1 MIHLWKKLQRTE
13 EALRGAHKEVHTLKK
28 QKKEEMSGI
37 EEFLSNI
44 RKLSEEKDTQT
55 QSLEKENENLRG
67 QIRQTCLERDA
78 FIQDNQV
85 IAELLLEEGLQEFA
99 GSTPRQP
106 VEHLLQER
114 SEMKVK
120 IEQLETDNVPLANV
134 IRERDR
140 YRSELEPLQEEVKT
154 LTGKLAAVNRNHEIE
169 TRKLRDE
176 LECKDCMGDVSGCRQ
191 FSDYLQKYSYIQC
204 TLSVASYPGFY
215 HLQFEKQ
222 GCLGTRLYFLLK
234 VQ

>member
-1 MIHLWKKLQRTE
+1 
-13 EALRGAHKEVHTLKK
+13 
-28 QKKEEMSGI
+28 MSGI

-176 LECKDCMGDVSGCRQ
+176 LECKDCMGMFPDVGS
-191 FSDYLQKYSYIQC
+191 F
-204 TLSVASYPGFY
+204 
-215 HLQFEKQ
+215 
-222 GCLGTRLYFLLK
+222 RLFTE
-234 VQ
+234 V